1 MHQVRR
7 PLAAALSAL
16 TAVTA
21 MGVFPASATPEAT
34 QAAEQLAAE
43 QTAAA
48 RMRGMSL
55 EEKVGQLFVTYAYGP
70 NADSAHPKN
79 RAEFGVDT
87 PAEVVRK
94 YHLGGVIYFN
104 WTDSFVNPKQV
115 AALSNGLQRA
125 AMSSGARI
133 PLLISTDQEQGVV
146 TRFGSPATLFPGS
159 MALGAT
165 RDTEL
170 ARQAAAI
177 TGRELRAVGINQNFA
192 PDADVNVNPANPVI
206 GVRSFSSDPKLVA
219 QQVTAQ
225 VRGYQQGRLGQ
236 AVSATVKHFPGHGD
250 TNQDSHHTLPVINHT
265 PEQWAAL
272 DAPPF
277 QAAIRAGVDSIM
289 SAHIVTPK
297 LDDSG
302 EPATLSKKMLTD
314 TLRGKLGY
322 RGVIITDSL
331 QMEAVRIKHPDA
343 EIPVLALK
351 AGVDQLLMPKNLDV
365 AINAV
370 LNAVRSGEISER
382 RIEESLLR
390 VLLLKLKR
398 GALTHPLVDEAAVDK
413 VVGTPQHLAAAQ
425 ALTDRTVTAIRNDA
439 KLLPLTAKPGK
450 VLLTGWSTANALAPR
465 LAARGVTPTVQVTGD
480 KPTEETIAKAVAA
493 AAGQDLVIVLT
504 NRATTDAQQREL
516 VTRLAATGK
525 PVIGVAVRDP
535 YDVAIEAVPTWLT
548 TYSATAVS
556 MESLTK
562 VLFGE
567 IKPSGKLPV
576 SVPVVGDPA
585 QTKYPFGFGLS
596 W

>member
-1 MHQVRR
+1 
-7 PLAAALSAL
+7 
-16 TAVTA
+16 
-21 MGVFPASATPEAT
+21 MGVFPASATPETAAEALT
-34 QAAEQLAAE
+34 GEQAAA
-43 QTAAA
+43 T

-55 EEKVGQLFVTYAYGP
+55 EQKVGQLFVTYAYGP
-70 NADSAHPKN
+70 AADSAHPKN
-79 RAEFGVDT
+79 LAEYGVAT

-104 WTDSFVNPKQV
+104 WTDSFANPKQV

-125 AMSSGARI
+125 AMSSGARL

-146 TRFGSPATLFPGS
+146 TRFSSPATLFPGS
-159 MALGAT
+159 MALGAA
-165 RDTEL
+165 RDAGL
-170 ARQAAAI
+170 ARQAAEI

-225 VRGYQQGRLGQ
+225 VKGYQQGRFGQ
-236 AVSATVKHFPGHGD
+236 SVSATVKHFPGHGD
-250 TNQDSHHTLPVINHT
+250 TNQDSHYTLPVINHT
-265 PEQWAAL
+265 PEQWRQL

-277 QAAIRAGVDSIM
+277 QAAIKAGVDSIM

-302 EPATLSKKMLTD
+302 EPATLSPKMLTGL
-314 TLRGKLGY
+314 LRGQLGY

-351 AGVDQLLMPKNLDV
+351 AGADMLLMPKNLDV
-365 AINAV
+365 AIKAV
-370 LNAVRSGEISER
+370 LDAVRSGEISER
-382 RIEESLLR
+382 RIDESLLR
-390 VLLLKLKR
+390 VLLLKIKR

-413 VVGTPQHLAAAQ
+413 VVGIPAHLATAQ
-425 ALTDRTVTAIRNDA
+425 QVTDRTVTAVRNDA
-439 KLLPLTAKPGK
+439 GLLPLRAKPGK
-450 VLLTGWSTANALAPR
+450 VLVAGSSSATALGQKLT
-465 LAARGVTPTVQVTGD
+465 ARGVTPTVQVTGD
-480 KPTEETIAKAVAA
+480 KPTEAVIAKAVAA
-493 AAGQDLVIVLT
+493 AEGQDLVLVLT

-516 VTRLAATGK
+516 VKRLVATGK
-525 PVIGVAVRDP
+525 PVVGVAVRDP
-535 YDVAIEAVPTWLT
+535 YDVAIEDAKTWLT

-567 IKPSGKLPV
+567 AKPSGKLPV
-576 SVPVVGDPA
+576 GVPVLGDPA
-585 QTKYPFGFGLS
+585 QIRYPFGFGLT

>member
-1 MHQVRR
+1 
-7 PLAAALSAL
+7 
-16 TAVTA
+16 
-21 MGVFPASATPEAT
+21 MGVFPASATPEAAT
-34 QAAEQLAAE
+34 EALTGEQAAA
-43 QTAAA
+43 T

-55 EEKVGQLFVTYAYGP
+55 EQKVGQLFVTYAYGP
-70 NADSAHPKN
+70 AADSAHPKN
-79 RAEFGVDT
+79 LAEFGVAT

-104 WTDSFVNPKQV
+104 WTDSFANPKQV

-125 AMSSGARI
+125 AMSSGARL

-146 TRFGSPATLFPGS
+146 TRFSSPATLFPGS
-159 MALGAT
+159 MALGAA
-165 RDTEL
+165 RDAGL
-170 ARQAAAI
+170 ARQAAEI

-225 VRGYQQGRLGQ
+225 VKGYQQGRLGQ
-236 AVSATVKHFPGHGD
+236 SVSATVKHFPGHGD
-250 TNQDSHHTLPVINHT
+250 TNQDSHYTLPVINHT
-265 PEQWAAL
+265 PEQWQQL

-277 QAAIRAGVDSIM
+277 QAAIKAGVDSIM

-302 EPATLSKKMLTD
+302 EPATLSPKMLTGL
-314 TLRGKLGY
+314 LRGQLGY

-351 AGVDQLLMPKNLDV
+351 AGADMLLMPKNLDV
-365 AINAV
+365 AIKAV
-370 LNAVRSGEISER
+370 LDAVRSGEISER
-382 RIEESLLR
+382 RIDESLLR
-390 VLLLKLKR
+390 VLLLKIKR

-413 VVGTPQHLAAAQ
+413 IVGIPRHLATAQ
-425 ALTDRTVTAIRNDA
+425 QVTDRTITAVRNDA
-439 KLLPLTAKPGK
+439 GLLPLRAKPGK
-450 VLLTGWSTANALAPR
+450 VLVAGSSSATALGQKLT
-465 LAARGVTPTVQVTGD
+465 ARGVSPTVQVTGD
-480 KPTEETIAKAVAA
+480 KPTEAMIAKAVAA
-493 AAGQDLVIVLT
+493 AEGQDLIVVLT

-516 VTRLAATGK
+516 VKRLVATGK
-525 PVIGVAVRDP
+525 PVVGVAVRDP
-535 YDVAIEAVPTWLT
+535 YDVAIEDAKTWLT

-567 IKPSGKLPV
+567 AKPSGKLPV
-576 SVPVVGDPA
+576 SVPALGDPA
-585 QTKYPFGFGLS
+585 QTRYPFGFGLT

>member
-16 TAVTA
+16 TAVTV
-21 MGVFPASATPEAT
+21 MGVFPASAAPDSAQAT
-34 QAAEQLAAE
+34 GEQA
-43 QTAAA
+43 AAA

-70 NADSAHPKN
+70 NADSPHPKN
-79 RAEFGVDT
+79 RTEFGVDT

-125 AMSSGARI
+125 AMSSGARL

-146 TRFGSPATLFPGS
+146 TRLSSPATLFPGS

-206 GVRSFSSDPKLVA
+206 GVRSFSSDPKLVS

-225 VRGYQQGRLGQ
+225 VKGYQQGRLGQ
-236 AVSATVKHFPGHGD
+236 NVSATVKHFPGHGD
-250 TNQDSHHTLPVINHT
+250 TNQDSHYVLPEINHT

-277 QAAIRAGVDSIM
+277 QAAIKAGVDSIM

-331 QMEAVRIKHPDA
+331 QMEAVRLKHPDA
-343 EIPVLALK
+343 EIPVMALK
-351 AGVDQLLMPKNLDV
+351 AGVDVLLMPKNLDV

-370 LNAVRSGEISER
+370 LKAVRSGEISER

-398 GALTHPLVDEAAVDK
+398 GALTHPLVDESKVDSI
-413 VVGTPQHLAAAQ
+413 VGIPEHLATAQ
-425 ALTDRTVTAIRNDA
+425 RVTDRTVTAVRNEA
-439 KLLPLTAKPGK
+439 NLLPLTAKPGK
-450 VLLTGWSTANALAPR
+450 VLVTGWSTANALAPR
-465 LAARGVTPTVQVTGD
+465 LAARGVTPTVQVTGE
-480 KPTEETIAKAVAA
+480 KPTEATIAKAVAA
-493 AAGQDLVIVLT
+493 AEGQDLIVVLT

-516 VTRLAATGK
+516 VKRLAATGK
-525 PVIGVAVRDP
+525 PVVGVAVRDP
-535 YDVAIEAVPTWLT
+535 YDVAIEDAKTWLT
-548 TYSATAVS
+548 TYSTTAVS

-567 IKPSGKLPV
+567 LAPSGKLPV
-576 SVPVVGDPA
+576 SVPVVGNPA

>member
-1 MHQVRR
+1 
-7 PLAAALSAL
+7 
-16 TAVTA
+16 
-21 MGVFPASATPEAT
+21 MGVFPASATPEAAT
-34 QAAEQLAAE
+34 EALTGEQAAA
-43 QTAAA
+43 T

-55 EEKVGQLFVTYAYGP
+55 EQKVGQLFVTYAYGP
-70 NADSAHPKN
+70 AADSAHPKN
-79 RAEFGVDT
+79 LAEFGVAT

-104 WTDSFVNPKQV
+104 WTDSFANPKQV

-125 AMSSGARI
+125 AMSSGARL

-146 TRFGSPATLFPGS
+146 TRFSSPATLFPGS
-159 MALGAT
+159 MALGAA
-165 RDTEL
+165 RDAGL
-170 ARQAAAI
+170 ARQAAEI

-225 VRGYQQGRLGQ
+225 VKGYQQGRLGQ
-236 AVSATVKHFPGHGD
+236 SVSATVKHFPGHGD
-250 TNQDSHHTLPVINHT
+250 TNQDSHYTLPVINHT
-265 PEQWAAL
+265 PEQWQQL

-277 QAAIRAGVDSIM
+277 QAAIKAGVDSIM

-302 EPATLSKKMLTD
+302 EPATLSPKMLTGL
-314 TLRGKLGY
+314 LRGQLGY

-351 AGVDQLLMPKNLDV
+351 AGADMLLMPKNLDV
-365 AINAV
+365 AIKAV
-370 LNAVRSGEISER
+370 LDAVRSGEISER
-382 RIEESLLR
+382 RIDESLLR
-390 VLLLKLKR
+390 VLLLKIKR
-398 GALTHPLVDEAAVDK
+398 GALTHPLVDETAVDK
-413 VVGTPQHLAAAQ
+413 IVGIPRHLATAQ
-425 ALTDRTVTAIRNDA
+425 QVTDRTVTAVRNDA
-439 KLLPLTAKPGK
+439 GLLPLRAKPGK
-450 VLLTGWSTANALAPR
+450 VLVAGSSSATALGQKLT
-465 LAARGVTPTVQVTGD
+465 ARGVTPTVQVTGD
-480 KPTEETIAKAVAA
+480 KPTEAVIAKAVAA
-493 AAGQDLVIVLT
+493 AEGQDLILVLT

-516 VTRLAATGK
+516 VKRLVATGK
-525 PVIGVAVRDP
+525 PVVGVAVRDP
-535 YDVAIEAVPTWLT
+535 YDVAIEDAKTWLT

-567 IKPSGKLPV
+567 AKPSGKLPV
-576 SVPVVGDPA
+576 SVPALGDPA
-585 QTKYPFGFGLS
+585 QTRYPFGFGLT

>member
-1 MHQVRR
+1 MHQVGR

-16 TAVTA
+16 TAVTV
-21 MGVFPASATPEAT
+21 MGVFPASATPEAAT
-34 QAAEQLAAE
+34 EALTGEQAAA
-43 QTAAA
+43 T

-55 EEKVGQLFVTYAYGP
+55 EQKVGQLFVTYAYGP
-70 NADSAHPKN
+70 AADSAHPKN
-79 RAEFGVDT
+79 LAEFGVAT

-104 WTDSFVNPKQV
+104 WTDSFANPKQV

-125 AMSSGARI
+125 AMSSGARL

-146 TRFGSPATLFPGS
+146 TRFSSPATLFPGS
-159 MALGAT
+159 MALGAA
-165 RDTEL
+165 RDAGL
-170 ARQAAAI
+170 ARQAAEI

-225 VRGYQQGRLGQ
+225 VKGYQQGRLGQ
-236 AVSATVKHFPGHGD
+236 SVSATVKHFPGHGD
-250 TNQDSHHTLPVINHT
+250 TNQDSHYTLPVINHT
-265 PEQWAAL
+265 PEQWQQL

-277 QAAIRAGVDSIM
+277 QAAIKAGVDSIM

-302 EPATLSKKMLTD
+302 EPATLSPKMLTGL
-314 TLRGKLGY
+314 LRGQLGY

-351 AGVDQLLMPKNLDV
+351 AGADMLLMPKNLDV
-365 AINAV
+365 AIKAV
-370 LNAVRSGEISER
+370 LDAVRSGEISER
-382 RIEESLLR
+382 RIDESLLR
-390 VLLLKLKR
+390 VLLLKIKR

-413 VVGTPQHLAAAQ
+413 IVGIPRHLATAQ
-425 ALTDRTVTAIRNDA
+425 QVTDRTITAVRNDA
-439 KLLPLTAKPGK
+439 GLLPLRAKPGK
-450 VLLTGWSTANALAPR
+450 VLVAGSSSATALGQKLT
-465 LAARGVTPTVQVTGD
+465 ARGVSPTVQVTGD
-480 KPTEETIAKAVAA
+480 KPTEAMIAKAVAA
-493 AAGQDLVIVLT
+493 AEGQDLIVVLT

-516 VTRLAATGK
+516 VKRLVATGK
-525 PVIGVAVRDP
+525 PVVGVAVRDP
-535 YDVAIEAVPTWLT
+535 YDVAIEDAKTWLT

-567 IKPSGKLPV
+567 AKPSGKLPV
-576 SVPVVGDPA
+576 SVPALGDPA
-585 QTKYPFGFGLS
+585 QTRYPFGFGLT